1 MIARLIIRVGNI
13 YFDNDTALLG
23 LSNGILTLSGDLDM
37 SDNSIENVKYIRFE
51 TLKEDYYTDLLNH
64 DPSYIYLHTVRDQYT
79 TALAIS
85 TSDIGIYGRKEIS
98 GYEFQ
103 SINFIHNIEN
113 IDHHLYR
120 YLGHNIMP

>member
-1 MIARLIIRVGNI
+1 MPGYSNYSKTAFTKQVTGKLDMKEKDIIRVGNI

-85 TSDIGIYGRKEIS
+85 TSDIGIY
-98 GYEFQ
+98 
-103 SINFIHNIEN
+103 
-113 IDHHLYR
+113 
-120 YLGHNIMP
+120 